1 LLRLE
6 HEEEPRRGQDGRLAL
21 VVAGHHGV
29 VEEGT
34 AELSEDG
41 HAFASAGTPRKSA
54 GLRALHGHLLRERL
68 EEPPCRKRATSRCSE
83 SGLRSG
89 SGGPFPLKLP
99 GVEGLQGPLNVPP
112 SSSNPATNVAVWTP

>member
-1 LLRLE
+1 EGGRSRPSMPVRAVEAMAGRPLPPPGRARPFPLLRLE

-68 EEPPCRKRATSRCSE
+68 EGPPCRKRATSRCSG
-83 SGLRSG
+83 SGLRS
-89 SGGPFPLKLP
+89 
-99 GVEGLQGPLNVPP
+99 
-112 SSSNPATNVAVWTP
+112 